1 MLEDGRLGVVE
12 SDSFVDDIL
21 VALVQF
27 AVSDPQFEDAGL
39 DYLGVDSDSR
49 C

>member
-1 MLEDGRLGVVE
+1 MLEDGRLDVVE
-12 SDSFVDDIL
+12 SDSFVDDRF

-27 AVSDPQFEDAGL
+27 AVSGPRFGRVGL
-39 DYLGVDSDSR
+39 DFLDVDLDSR